1 MAPVVT
7 LEAPILQVHDVA
19 GPGSVGYGATHLTRA
34 GMRIATVP
42 VGYADGYLRAA
53 SGRATARIAGQEVPL
68 AGRVSMDLI
77 SLDVSALPADAVR
90 PGTMV
95 ELIGGPDGHRPLG
108 RGRGHDRLRS
118 IDATWQ
124 PVRASV
130 YPAGSQEGRAM
141 NPLAVI
147 GRIFLSFLTAV
158 GDLTL
163 FAGRAIVQGL
173 SGPFYPRAILRQM
186 VDIGYYSLPVV
197 GLTAIFTGMVLALQ
211 SYTGFSR
218 FEAESAVATIV
229 VLSMTRELGPVLA
242 GLMVAGRVGASMAA
256 EIGTMRVTE
265 QIDALTTLSTDPFKY
280 LVWPRLIA
288 GLLMLPLLVIVADI
302 IGVFGGY
309 IVGIYKLGFG
319 PYEYIN
325 NTFEFLETEDVVSG
339 LVKAAVFGF
348 LVALMGCYQGYHSE
362 GGAQGVGAA
371 TTKAVVSASIL
382 ILTANYV
389 VTEMFFRR

>member
-1 MAPVVT
+1 MNPV
-7 LEAPILQVHDVA
+7 
-19 GPGSVGYGATHLTRA
+19 
-34 GMRIATVP
+34 
-42 VGYADGYLRAA
+42 AA
-53 SGRATARIAGQEVPL
+53 V
-68 AGRVSMDLI
+68 
-77 SLDVSALPADAVR
+77 
-90 PGTMV
+90 
-95 ELIGGPDGHRPLG
+95 G
-108 RGRGHDRLRS
+108 RGTLSLFEQVGELVMFATQALALGLR
-118 IDATWQ
+118 
-124 PVRASV
+124 
-130 YPAGSQEGRAM
+130 
-141 NPLAVI
+141 
-147 GRIFLSFLTAV
+147 
-158 GDLTL
+158 
-163 FAGRAIVQGL
+163 
-173 SGPFYPRAILRQM
+173 GPFYPRQILRQM
-186 VDIGYYSLPVV
+186 IDIGYYSLPVV

-288 GLLMLPLLVIVADI
+288 GLLMLPLLVVVADV

-319 PYEYIN
+319 RYEYIN
-325 NTFEFLETEDVVSG
+325 NTFEFLETQDVASG

-348 LVALMGCYQGYHSE
+348 LVALMGCYQGYNSR

-389 VTEMFFRR
+389 ITELFFSR